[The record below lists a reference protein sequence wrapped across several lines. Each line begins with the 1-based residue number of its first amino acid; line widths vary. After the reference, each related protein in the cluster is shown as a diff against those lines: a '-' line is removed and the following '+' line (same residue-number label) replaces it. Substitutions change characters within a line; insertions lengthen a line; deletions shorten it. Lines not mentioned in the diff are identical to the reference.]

1 MALPLLNTP
10 EFETIIPSSKQRIK
24 FRPFLVKEEKILFMA
39 LQGGDTREMT
49 NAVQNIIGTCV
60 LSEDFEVANLAMYD
74 IEYLFLKLRGKSVG
88 ETIDLRVKHT
98 NDDSECKHVSDVSIN
113 IDDINVEFPED
124 YNNKIQ
130 LTESVGI
137 KLKHPGI
144 KHSALL
150 QDSGLDFNTVLQLIG
165 ECVDCIYDNDNVY
178 DTYTS
183 DEIIQFIE
191 GLNQQQFAKVQKF
204 FSDMPKLTHTITW
217 TCPKCGE
224 EDSIV
229 VEGLNSFFM

>member
-60 LSEDFEVANLAMYD
+60 LSEDFEVSNLAMYD

-88 ETIDLRVKHT
+88 ETIDLRVRHT
-98 NDDSECKHVSDVSIN
+98 NSECTHISDESID
-113 IDDINVEFPED
+113 IDAINVEFPED
-124 YNNKIQ
+124 YNDKIQ

-150 QDSGLDFNTVLQLIG
+150 QDNSLDFNTVLQLIG

-204 FSDMPKLTHTITW
+204 FSDMPKLSHTIKW
-217 TCPKCGE
+217 TCSKCGE

-229 VEGLNSFFM
+229 VEGLNSFFT